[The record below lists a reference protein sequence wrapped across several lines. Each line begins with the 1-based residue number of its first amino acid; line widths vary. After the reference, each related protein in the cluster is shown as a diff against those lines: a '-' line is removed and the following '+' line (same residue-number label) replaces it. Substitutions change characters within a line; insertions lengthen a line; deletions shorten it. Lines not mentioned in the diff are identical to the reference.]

1 MSSTIAVWSN
11 KGTDVPFM
19 SGKEPVVFRYGRE
32 EPCDGPQ
39 GNYTVVNYDPGCHRE
54 TLRQLRKHPEDAS
67 GEEGLFIQKHKT
79 KWCKQG
85 TIVYAQVPDMGNVQL
100 YLRKEDA
107 TILATNKPDA
117 LRKLGFTKKMG
128 KGTGT
133 YMMGV
138 CRIKPLN

>member
-11 KGTDVPFM
+11 KGSAVAFR
-19 SGKEPVVFRYGRE
+19 SGKEPVIIRYGRE
-32 EPCDGPQ
+32 EPSDGPR
-39 GNYTVVNYDPGCHRE
+39 GNYTVVNYDPVPSRN
-54 TLRQLRKHPEDAS
+54 LRQLRKHPEDAT
-67 GEEGLFIQKHKT
+67 GEEGVFIQKHKT
-79 KWCKQG
+79 KWCMQG
-85 TIVYAQVPDMGNVQL
+85 TIVYAQVPDIGDVQL

-107 TILATNKPDA
+107 TILATNKPDS